1 VPCFQPIY
9 SRKFIVI
16 RVPLFQAFASLILF
30 FVNLFT
36 GNFGNKAMKIILDVK
51 DDKASF
57 MMEVLKN
64 FKDVKATQLTGYK
77 ADVLEGIKEAVEEV
91 KLIKQGKLKG
101 IPAKDLI

>member
-1 VPCFQPIY
+1 MFQ
-9 SRKFIVI
+9 
-16 RVPLFQAFASLILF
+16 QAFSPFILF

-36 GNFGNKAMKIILDVK
+36 GYFGNKAMKIILDVK
-51 DDKASF
+51 DEKASF

-101 IPAKDLI
+101 IPAKDLLNEL